1 MIFYRKNE
9 RSDTKGSVIF
19 ICNSTI
25 YTWGAFHSVW
35 EKQSESFLILQQI
48 I

>member
-25 YTWGAFHSVW
+25 YTLGAFHSVR
-35 EKQSESFLILQQI
+35 ETSESFLILQQI